1 MGKVGNLIGKK
12 RGWPWLI
19 LAAGILGAPC
29 LSSCGHE
36 DADDLEKVAHRP
48 GNDSD
53 GGNSGA
59 QTGGDNAGGGSQ
71 TGGDNGGSQTG
82 GDNGG
87 QGGGSDNGGSQTGG
101 DNGAQGVGSDN
112 GGSQTGG
119 DENGENGGGEVM
131 EVSPIVGRWMV
142 VGTEEIHV
150 FEADGRYTSPLL
162 LVGSYTYDDLHRWLY
177 LSIDDGV
184 EVYVKEYKCIL
195 DGEKMTWYD
204 LTGRKTE
211 LRKDGD

>member
-12 RGWPWLI
+12 RGWLWLI
-19 LAAGILGAPC
+19 LAVGMLGAPC

-36 DADDLEKVAHRP
+36 DSDDLEKVAHRP
-48 GNDSD
+48 GNDSA
-53 GGNSGA
+53 GGNGGG
-59 QTGGDNAGGGSQ
+59 QTGGD
-71 TGGDNGGSQTG
+71 
-82 GDNGG
+82 
-87 QGGGSDNGGSQTGG
+87 
-101 DNGAQGVGSDN
+101 V
-112 GGSQTGG
+112 
-119 DENGENGGGEVM
+119 NGENGGGEVVD
-131 EVSPIVGRWMV
+131 VSPIVGRWMV

-150 FEADGRYTSPLL
+150 FEADGQYTSPLL

-204 LTGRKTE
+204 LAGRKTE
-211 LRKDGD
+211 LRKEG